1 MVDNVKSLMFTYEGK
16 NQQGNTVKGELTS
29 VSLLMAKAELRKQ
42 GIVPI
47 KVKKKTKSIFS
58 GGGQGRAIRAADIAV
73 FSRQLSTMIS
83 AGIPIVQSLDILGRG
98 AENVRFSSLIM
109 SIKGDV
115 ESGTALSK
123 AFHKHG
129 NYFNDLFC
137 NLIDAGE
144 QSGQLDTMLD
154 RIATYREKTEELK
167 AKVKKA
173 LFYPS
178 AVLVIAFLI
187 TSGLLIFVVPQF
199 EKIFANFGADLP
211 VATKFILSLSQGFTK
226 YWYIIFGAIT
236 ISTIAFIQARRR
248 SQRFVDALQRWS
260 LKLPIIGIILRK
272 SAIARFART
281 LSITFAAGLPLV
293 EALNTVAGATG
304 NIIYADAT
312 RKVRDDVQVG
322 LQMHHAM
329 TTTGE
334 FPIMVTQMISI
345 GEEAGSLEFMLS
357 KVADFYES
365 EVDTAVSNLSSLLE
379 PVIMVILGIIIGG
392 LVVAMYMP
400 IFKLGG
406 VI

>member
-293 EALNTVAGATG
+293 EASNTVAGATG